1 MTKAFQAIRGMNDIL
16 PGESAL
22 WQRLE
27 ATVREVLAA
36 YGYQEIRLPLV
47 EKTELF
53 VRSIGEVTDIVGKEM
68 YTFPDRDGSDSLTLR
83 PEGTAGCAR
92 ACIEHGLLHHQTQRL
107 WYVGPM
113 FRYEKPQKGRYRQ
126 FHQVGVEAYGM
137 AGPDIDA
144 ELICLSARLWRR
156 LGIRDVVLQIN
167 SLGSSAARAAYR
179 ERLVT
184 YFTARRAELDE
195 DSQRRLNANP
205 LRILDSKNPA
215 MRALIA
221 DAPSL
226 LDQLDPESEAHFEG
240 LKELLAAAGVAYQ
253 INPRLVRGLDYYCKT
268 VFEWVTDTLGAQGTI
283 CAGGRYDG
291 LIEQL
296 GGQAVPGIG
305 FAMGLERLIAMLAA
319 AGQPTVE
326 PPHVYLIVAGAA
338 AERQG
343 LALAEQ
349 LREQVPALRLQM
361 HCGGGGFKAQFRR
374 ADHSG
379 ARFALILGDN
389 EIASQ
394 TVAIKALRAAASEQ
408 LTLPRD
414 QVTTYLR
421 AATLEEHP
429 TTEPDTRG

>member
-1 MTKAFQAIRGMNDIL
+1 MAKQFQAIRGMNDIL

-27 ATVREVLAA
+27 ATLRETLAA

-53 VRSIGEVTDIVGKEM
+53 ARSIGEVTDIVEKEM
-68 YTFPDRDGSDSLTLR
+68 YSFADRNGDSLTLR

-107 WYVGPM
+107 WYAGPM

-126 FHQVGVEAYGM
+126 FHQVGAEAYGM

-144 ELICLSARLWRR
+144 ELIALSARLWRR
-156 LGIRDVVLQIN
+156 LGLRDVVLQIN

-179 ERLVT
+179 ERLVG
-184 YFTARRAELDE
+184 YFSARRAELDE
-195 DSQRRLNANP
+195 DSQRRLSTNP
-205 LRILDSKNPA
+205 LRILDSKNPI
-215 MRALIA
+215 MRGVIA
-221 DAPSL
+221 EAPSL
-226 LDQLDPESEAHFEG
+226 LDHLDPDSRAHFER
-240 LKELLAAAGVAYQ
+240 LQSLLDAAGVAYE

-296 GGQAVPGIG
+296 GGQAVPGVG
-305 FAMGLERLIAMLAA
+305 FAMGLERLVAMLAA
-319 AGQPTVE
+319 AGHPSA
-326 PPHVYLIVAGAA
+326 PPHAYLIVAGDPAQRA
-338 AERQG
+338 G
-343 LALAEQ
+343 FALAERLRDQ
-349 LREQVPALRLQM
+349 LPALRLQL

-379 ARFALILGDN
+379 APFALILGDDEVAAN
-389 EIASQ
+389 
-394 TVAIKALRAAASEQ
+394 TVSVKPLRAAGGEQ
-408 LTLPRD
+408 LTLP
-414 QVTTYLR
+414 QSEIAAYLR
-421 AATLEEHP
+421 AALEQP
-429 TTEPDTRG
+429 